1 MEPRLMRYEVYLGL
15 GSNLG
20 DRRRRLGDAVG
31 RLGELGEDV
40 RVSGLYETEPQGFAG
55 QPAFLN
61 AACRIWTRLDPFEL
75 LGGLK
80 ALESGA
86 GAGRAFV
93 NGPRPLDVD
102 ILVYGRLVLA
112 IPHPR
117 MAERRFVLAP
127 LAEIAPGLRHPV
139 LGKTMASLLRDL
151 TGGASP
157 VARTG
162 IDREAIAENIAR
174 NQMEY
179 VFGLPYQTPAYT
191 YTVATSPSGLVTST
205 SPGYTVS
212 AVATSSDPFL
222 ADPNFSKIIVTVS
235 RDGNSVK
242 TLETFRSNQ

>member
-1 MEPRLMRYEVYLGL
+1 MRYEVYLGL

-40 RVSGLYETEPQGFAG
+40 RVSGLYETTPQGFAG

-80 ALESGA
+80 ELESLA

-112 IPHPR
+112 APGLTIPHPR

-151 TGGASP
+151 TGGHGRP
-157 VARTG
+157 W
-162 IDREAIAENIAR
+162 
-174 NQMEY
+174 
-179 VFGLPYQTPAYT
+179 
-191 YTVATSPSGLVTST
+191 
-205 SPGYTVS
+205 
-212 AVATSSDPFL
+212 
-222 ADPNFSKIIVTVS
+222 
-235 RDGNSVK
+235 
-242 TLETFRSNQ
+242 